1 MLMESGGS
9 LKRFGSY
16 TYFIIS
22 LRHNQTKERMTE
34 RNKSNRVHTIMKY
47 FMMTA
52 MVVVSIAVLTCCAAE
67 DPFEDYG
74 SGSEWNNNDWN
85 NNGATSGGSSS
96 TTGELATFDIAI
108 DRTTAEPTEVA
119 DAYLPD
125 EEDALENN
133 AFTTEVSIDLS
144 NPVAKTESGVVVT
157 VNGGHVT
164 ANHGSEKKICYVVSG
179 TTTNGSFTVTGD
191 KKYAVKLC
199 GVSITN
205 PDSAALNLLSGK
217 RAFVIL
223 ADGTTNTLTDGTGG
237 SQKGALYC
245 KGKLLFNGTGSLSVT
260 GNTNNGIH
268 SADYIVFS
276 KGSNIY
282 VKSTANHGIKAN
294 DGVFI
299 NGGILNVEVSAAAAK
314 GINCES
320 HVIVNG
326 GRTTVLTTGNGMYDT
341 DDQEAKGA
349 AGIKADST
357 FTINAGELRLKS
369 TGSGGKGIN
378 ADGEAIFNGGS
389 VYVVTTGGQF
399 SASGDTS
406 SPKGIK
412 VDGDLTVTGGTVLV
426 RTSGYNGEGIE
437 TKSTLTITGGE
448 VASYA
453 YDDAINSK
461 SDMTISGGYVYAHG
475 QHNDGLDANGNC
487 YIKGGLVYAICSG
500 TPEVAIDANTEGG
513 KKLYVSGGT
522 IIALGGLESG
532 ASLSQSC
539 YQSSWSANTWYAMT
553 IGSETFAFR
562 TPSSGGSGL
571 VVSGASQPT
580 LLSGVSVSGGTSYF
594 GGLGLAGGSVS
605 GGSSVSLSSYSG
617 GNSMGGGPSGGG
629 GPGGWH

>member
-1 MLMESGGS
+1 MVFVML
-9 LKRFGSY
+9 
-16 TYFIIS
+16 
-22 LRHNQTKERMTE
+22 
-34 RNKSNRVHTIMKY
+34 
-47 FMMTA
+47 
-52 MVVVSIAVLTCCAAE
+52 IASVAVITCCSAQ
-67 DPFEDYG
+67 DPFEEF
-74 SGSEWNNNDWN
+74 SGGYDWN
-85 NNGATSGGSSS
+85 NGGGFTPGGNGSSA
-96 TTGELATFDIAI
+96 TTGELATFDITI
-108 DRTTAEPTEVA
+108 EQTTAEPTDVA
-119 DAYLPD
+119 AEYFPD
-125 EEDALENN
+125 EEDVLENN
-133 AFTTEVSIDLS
+133 EFTKEVSIDLS
-144 NPVAKTESGVVVT
+144 NPVSKTENGVEIT

-164 ANHGSEKKICYVVSG
+164 ANHASEKKICYVVSG
-179 TTTNGSFTVTGD
+179 TTTNGSFTVIGD
-191 KKYAVKLC
+191 KKYAVKLN

-245 KGKLLFNGTGSLSVT
+245 KGKLLFNGSGQLSVT

-268 SADYIVFS
+268 SADYIVFR
-276 KGSNIY
+276 KGNNVY
-282 VKSTANHGIKAN
+282 VKSTVNHGIKAN
-294 DGVFI
+294 NGVFI
-299 NGGILNVEVSAAAAK
+299 NGGILNVEVSAAATK

-320 HVIVNG
+320 HIIVNG

-341 DDQEAKGA
+341 EDKEAKGA

-378 ADGEAIFNGGS
+378 VDMEANFNGGS

-399 SASGDTS
+399 SGSGDTS

-412 VDGDLTVTGGTVLV
+412 VDGALNISGGKIWV
-426 RTSGYNGEGIE
+426 RTSGNNGEGIE

-461 SDMTISGGYVYAHG
+461 GDMTINGGYVYAQG

-487 YIKGGLVYAICSG
+487 YIKGGTVYAICSG

-513 KKLYVSGGT
+513 KKLYVTGGT

-532 ASLSQSC
+532 ASLTQSC
-539 YQSSWSANTWYAMT
+539 YQTSSWSANIWYALT
-553 IGSETFAFR
+553 VGNDTFSFK
-562 TPSSGGSGL
+562 TPSSGGSGF

-580 LLSGVSVSGGTSYF
+580 LKSGVTVADGTSYF
-594 GGLGLAGGSVS
+594 SGLSIAGGTVS
-605 GGSSVSLSSYSG
+605 GGSSVSLSSYTG
-617 GNSMGGGPSGGG
+617 GSG
-629 GPGGWH
+629 GPGGWPGGWR

>member
-1 MLMESGGS
+1 MKKFFVL
-9 LKRFGSY
+9 
-16 TYFIIS
+16 
-22 LRHNQTKERMTE
+22 
-34 RNKSNRVHTIMKY
+34 TIMAI
-47 FMMTA
+47 T
-52 MVVVSIAVLTCCAAE
+52 AVLMTSCSAE
-67 DPFEDYG
+67 DPFEEYY
-74 SGSEWNNNDWN
+74 N
-85 NNGATSGGSSS
+85 NNGWNGGGNMYGGNGSST
-96 TTGELATFDIAI
+96 TTGELATFDVAI
-108 DRTTAEPTEVA
+108 DTENTEGTESTESAE
-119 DAYLPD
+119 AYYPD
-125 EEDALENN
+125 EEDVLENN
-133 AFTTEVSIDLS
+133 EFTTEISIDLS
-144 NPVAKTESGVVVT
+144 NPVAKTENGVEVT

-179 TTTNGSFTVTGD
+179 TTANGSFTVIGD
-191 KKYAVKLC
+191 KKYAVRLN
-199 GVSITN
+199 GVNITN

-223 ADGTTNTLTDGTGG
+223 AEGTKNTLTDGTGG

-245 KGKLLFNGTGSLSVT
+245 KGKLLFNGSGSLNVT

-268 SADYIVFS
+268 SADYIVFN
-276 KGSNIY
+276 KGNNIY

-294 DGVFI
+294 DGIFI

-320 HVIVNG
+320 HIIVNG

-341 DDQEAKGA
+341 EDREAKGA

-378 ADGEAIFNGGS
+378 VDMEANFNGGS
-389 VYVVTTGGQF
+389 VYIVTTGGQF
-399 SASGDTS
+399 SGSGDTS

-412 VDGDLTVTGGTVLV
+412 VDGALTIAGGKIWV
-426 RTSGYNGEGIE
+426 RTSGNNGEGIE

-461 SDMTISGGYVYAHG
+461 GDMTISGGFVYAQG

-487 YIKGGLVYAICSG
+487 YIKGGVVYAICSG

-513 KKLYVSGGT
+513 KKLYVTGGT
-522 IIALGGLESG
+522 IVALGGLESG
-532 ASLSQSC
+532 ASLTQAC
-539 YQSSWSANTWYAMT
+539 YQSSWSANTKYAMT
-553 IGSETFAFR
+553 VGSNVFSFQ

-580 LLSGVSVSGGTSYF
+580 LQSGVSVSGGTSYF
-594 GGLGLAGGSVS
+594 GGLGITGGTIS

-617 GNSMGGGPSGGG
+617 GGGMGF
-629 GPGGWH
+629 GPGGGAGGR